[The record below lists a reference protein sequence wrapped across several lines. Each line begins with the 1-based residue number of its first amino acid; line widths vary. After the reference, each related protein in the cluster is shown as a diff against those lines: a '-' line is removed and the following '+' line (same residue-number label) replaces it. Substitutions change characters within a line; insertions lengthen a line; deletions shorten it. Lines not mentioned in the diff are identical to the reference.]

1 MSKEEMLEFICLSNC
16 LRDYKDVGAV
26 NIFPN
31 TFKLLVDR
39 HIELTRKF
47 INLYVNTQ
55 K

>member
-1 MSKEEMLEFICLSNC
+1 MSIGEMLEFICLSNC
-16 LRDYKDVGAV
+16 LRDYRDVGAV

-31 TFKLLVDR
+31 TFKVMVDR